1 MAKSSA
7 SNGVS
12 QILEDV
18 LLLAG
23 NVASLGAALVSHR
36 LQSTA
41 GTANSFIRNK
51 VDLIDIDKSFSRATA
66 RVEDAADYALHTDV
80 KHMVDDVVSLARKYP
95 VASVISVVAASVLAV
110 RLLRPTSVV
119 VTPSI
124 KAVRKSASKA
134 KSASKRAAS
143 KARVRA
149 GEATSANG

>member
-12 QILEDV
+12 QILEDA

-23 NVASLGAALVSHR
+23 SVASLGAALMSHR

-51 VDLIDIDKSFSRATA
+51 VDLSDMDESFSRATA

-80 KHMVDDVVSLARKYP
+80 KHMVDDGVSFARKYP

-110 RLLRPTSVV
+110 RLLRPTSVA
-119 VTPSI
+119 VTPSV

-134 KSASKRAAS
+134 NSATKRAAS
-143 KARVRA
+143 KARGKA
-149 GEATSANG
+149 SEAPSANG